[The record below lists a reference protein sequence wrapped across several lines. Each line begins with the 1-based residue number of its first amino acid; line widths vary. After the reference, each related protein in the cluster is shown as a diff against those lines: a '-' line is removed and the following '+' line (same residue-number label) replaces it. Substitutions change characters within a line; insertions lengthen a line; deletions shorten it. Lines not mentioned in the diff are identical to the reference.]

1 MRLVP
6 GTGLDHLPLVL
17 PPQMALHTSLPLLLR
32 REAGRAAAT
41 ARKIAA
47 LDAGAVSALF

>member
-6 GTGLDHLPLVL
+6 GTGLGHLPLV